1 MMIFSTTQ
9 GIDVSRI
16 KYQVSSVRCQVSR
29 FFTPHVS
36 RFLFFVFFFLIL
48 PACRSDH
55 LTWDRIEQTGIL
67 RVGLDPTYPPFEVVD
82 DSGLY
87 GLDVDLAKAIAADL
101 GLEAEFVY
109 FGYDGLYD
117 ALATEQVDVL
127 ISALVVV
134 PERTRDFAYSEPY
147 FNAGEIL
154 IVRQSDMEIT
164 GMADLNGRTLAV
176 ELGALGHVEANTWAN
191 RLPDLTIL
199 PFGSAEEAVTAVAQ
213 NQADA
218 VLVDAISG
226 RLALKE
232 QSALKCLSDPV
243 TVEPF
248 AFVVRIDDQYL
259 LQKLN
264 DSLSR
269 MNESGQLQTI
279 ISNWLG

>member
-1 MMIFSTTQ
+1 
-9 GIDVSRI
+9 
-16 KYQVSSVRCQVSR
+16 VSR
-29 FFTPHVS
+29 FTLYV
-36 RFLFFVFFFLIL
+36 LGLLLLV
-48 PACRSDH
+48 ACRAENA
-55 LTWDRIEQTGIL
+55 TWERIEQAGVL

-82 DSGLY
+82 DSGLR
-87 GLDVDLAKAIAADL
+87 GLDVDLAQAIAADL
-101 GLEAEFVY
+101 GLGIEFIY

-154 IVRQSDMEIT
+154 IVPQSETEIR

-176 ELGALGHVEANTWAN
+176 ELGALSHVEANTWTS

-199 PFGSAEEAVTAVAQ
+199 P
-213 NQADA
+213 
-218 VLVDAISG
+218 VLVDAVSG

-232 QSALKCLSDPV
+232 QPTLKRLPDPV

-248 AFVVRIDDQYL
+248 AFVVRIDDEL
-259 LQKLN
+259 LRQKLN
-264 DSLSR
+264 ESLAR
-269 MNESGQLQTI
+269 LNQTDQLQTI
-279 ISNWLG
+279 TSNWLD